1 MLLEEIL
8 SKTNMQLAYKRVTG
22 NKGAAGVDGIA
33 AADFT
38 GQLKAEWEAVK
49 AKLEAGTYLPQAVK
63 RVTIPKPNG
72 GERKLGIAK
81 PLLNCTPSQTGVGI
95 CKDNSSFHPQYN
107 QQFQVLKAK
116 IWAGKLVLSIQGTD
130 SGTFGIQADWTDYFP
145 SDDDFS
151 CGTNEYISVGALLAL
166 CEMVKNLDK

>member
-33 AADFT
+33 AADFA

-72 GERKLGIAK
+72 GERKLGIPK
-81 PLLNCTPSQTGVGI
+81 LLSYYFIAVNCRNVFAI
-95 CKDNSSFHPQYN
+95 
-107 QQFQVLKAK
+107 
-116 IWAGKLVLSIQGTD
+116 
-130 SGTFGIQADWTDYFP
+130 
-145 SDDDFS
+145 
-151 CGTNEYISVGALLAL
+151 TNYYCPVKT
-166 CEMVKNLDK
+166 VKNKNNEFWVYRACFRL